1 MSTEQLIELCITA
14 PCAVVLAVLVTVL
27 FFELK
32 RFDKKTK
39 AQDEARS
46 EQEKQQAALFEKL
59 LGAVTDAQGRVD
71 NLPVKCHS
79 KEEETSVAEI
89 NETVRAQLDKLRVEV
104 GANRIGFYYFHN
116 GGYAVNGIP
125 FAKMSLLLES
135 LDGSSAPVMTLYQ
148 NMPRQLMP
156 GVIEQIANDG
166 SYDIDN
172 IESIK
177 DKDNS
182 TYCVYRDR
190 GTKTA
195 YIKGIKDNIKDVYLG
210 FISVEYS
217 SNPFPKDPRKVNIEI
232 SKTVQRI
239 AGAFQLYNDGKQH
252 PEESLIAE
260 VKESKGKEDRHGK

>member
-14 PCAVVLAVLVTVL
+14 PCAVVLAVLVIVL

-39 AQDEARS
+39 AQDDARS

-59 LGAVTDAQGRVD
+59 LGAMADVQGQAE

-89 NETVRAQLDKLRVEV
+89 NEIVRAQLDRLRILVR
-104 GANRIGFYYFHN
+104 ANRIGFYYFHN
-116 GGYAVNGIP
+116 GGYAINGIP

-135 LDGSSAPVMTLYQ
+135 LDGSSAPVMTSYQ

-156 GVIEQIANDG
+156 GVIEQIAADG

-172 IESIK
+172 IETIK
-177 DKDNS
+177 EKDSS
-182 TYCVYRDR
+182 TYCVYHDR

-195 YIKGIKDNIKDVYLG
+195 YIKGIKDNLKDVYLG

-217 SNPFPKDPRKVNIEI
+217 LNPFPSDPKKVNVEI
-232 SKTVQRI
+232 GKTVQRI
-239 AGAFQLYNDGKQH
+239 AGALQLYNDGKQN
-252 PEESLIAE
+252 PEESL
-260 VKESKGKEDRHGK
+260 VNKGKSTKGGIDDGE